1 MFAPGTLVNDFGGE
15 TYYDIILTP
24 DVDGLI
30 LDADQL
36 YSTAG
41 NGAIFRIS
49 DAYDDCTESIG
60 QVNRFELRDL
70 ETLLDADVSCP
81 GPFVGAAYG
90 GVCVLV
96 PPVSMGYFIIPFE
109 VDTPRLGNVHDIYS
123 IYPNPA
129 STYFIVQ
136 QKNINNQEIHDINIE
151 IYSMFGNLLQ
161 KTIVS
166 EGQSI
171 DISKLPVGVY
181 NVLIKTD
188 GLKTETESLIKMK

>member
-1 MFAPGTLVNDFGGE
+1 M
-15 TYYDIILTP
+15 
-24 DVDGLI
+24 
-30 LDADQL
+30 
-36 YSTAG
+36 
-41 NGAIFRIS
+41 
-49 DAYDDCTESIG
+49 
-60 QVNRFELRDL
+60 
-70 ETLLDADVSCP
+70 
-81 GPFVGAAYG
+81 
-90 GVCVLV
+90 
-96 PPVSMGYFIIPFE
+96 
-109 VDTPRLGNVHDIYS
+109 
-123 IYPNPA
+123 
-129 STYFIVQ
+129 Q